1 MPGKAPTTWPAQRI
15 KMKLATWWFHM
26 ARVTDPQ
33 PGEDELALD
42 GQLSV
47 LEEGVYRSLIG
58 VAEAC
63 REIAARADELGLTSQ
78 SIRARLLASDVSS
91 RLGEA
96 AGAKAEQLVLQA
108 AAAPWPMLARRAA
121 MYLTSSCDRLGHR
134 VEAIRWAQ
142 ASVCPDEQTQSAA
155 WHAEALMVAALF
167 SVSRDRADY
176 ALVDQAMAAVRAAC
190 GPILEATTAANF
202 AEVAAECGELVYATH
217 YADAAEAVMRR
228 HPEAASALSWE
239 SVARAHLAASE
250 LAAAEHAMKESL
262 RLEEQLGCCDV
273 NGDPW
278 LSFAE
283 VLLARGDPSGAM
295 AMLEHPRRTA
305 RGATSSWTSTRE
317 LRVRA
322 RVLAALQRWEE
333 AYDQMVRYAAAYERS
348 RSIEGDRAVAESS
361 AAMAIGEERR
371 RARHFERLALT
382 DPLTGLPNRR
392 HAERWLAE
400 HAEEGGPDAGV
411 RSRELCVAIADLDH
425 FKRVNDT
432 LSHDAGDL
440 VLQRFGTFLQDFF
453 DSSARGG
460 ASTFVARLGGEE
472 FLLAWTGLSI
482 EGGLDRSNALR
493 ERLRE
498 TSFADIVGSMPVTVS
513 IGLACGLQPV
523 DAGAL
528 LRAADRCLYAA
539 KHAGRDQA
547 IGAIVS

>member
-1 MPGKAPTTWPAQRI
+1 MNR
-15 KMKLATWWFHM
+15 ATWWFDM
-26 ARVTDPQ
+26 ACVTDPQ
-33 PGEDELALD
+33 PGEDGPALD

-47 LEEGVYRSLIG
+47 LEAGVYRSLIG
-58 VAEAC
+58 IAEAC
-63 REIAARADELGLTSQ
+63 RGIAARADELGLTPQ
-78 SIRARLLASDVSS
+78 RIRAHLLASDVRS
-91 RLGEA
+91 RLGEPA
-96 AGAKAEQLVLQA
+96 DAKAEQLALQA

-121 MYLTSSCDRLGHR
+121 MYLASSCDRLGHR

-142 ASVCPDEQTQSAA
+142 ASISPDELTQSPA

-167 SVSRDRADY
+167 SVSRDRAEY
-176 ALVDQAMAAVRAAC
+176 ALVDHAMAAVRAAC

-239 SVARAHLAASE
+239 SVGRAHLAASE

-317 LRVRA
+317 LHARA

-333 AYDQMVRYAAAYERS
+333 AYGHMVRYAAAYERS

-361 AAMAIGEERR
+361 AAMAFGEERR

-400 HAEEGGPDAGV
+400 HAEDQGSDAAAL

-432 LSHDAGDL
+432 HSHDAGDL

-453 DSSARGG
+453 DASARGA

-482 EGGLDRSNALR
+482 EDGLERSNQLR

-513 IGLACGLQPV
+513 IGVACGRPPV

-547 IGAIVS
+547 IGATAS

>member
-1 MPGKAPTTWPAQRI
+1 
-15 KMKLATWWFHM
+15 M
-26 ARVTDPQ
+26 ARVTDPP
-33 PGEDELALD
+33 PGEDGLALD

-47 LEEGVYRSLIG
+47 LEAGVYRSLIG

-63 REIAARADELGLTSQ
+63 REIAARADGLGLTQQ
-78 SIRARLLASDVSS
+78 SIRARLLASDVCS
-91 RLGEA
+91 RRGDPA
-96 AGAKAEQLVLQA
+96 DAKAEQLALQA

-121 MYLTSSCDRLGHR
+121 MYLASSCDRLGHR
-134 VEAIRWAQ
+134 VEAIRCAE
-142 ASVCPDEQTQSAA
+142 ASVCADEQAQSPA

-167 SVSRDRADY
+167 SVSRDGADY

-228 HPEAASALSWE
+228 HPEAASALTWE
-239 SVARAHLAASE
+239 SVARARLAASE

-278 LSFAE
+278 LSYAE
-283 VLLARGDPSGAM
+283 VSLARGDPSGAM

-305 RGATSSWTSTRE
+305 RGATSSWTNTRD

-322 RVLAALQRWEE
+322 SVLAALQRWQE
-333 AYDQMVRYAAAYERS
+333 AYDHMVRYAAAYERS

-371 RARHFERLALT
+371 RALHFERLALT

-400 HAEEGGPDAGV
+400 HAQDQDPGEGQGDK
-411 RSRELCVAIADLDH
+411 LCVAIADLDH
-425 FKRVNDT
+425 FKHINDT
-432 LSHDAGDL
+432 HSHDAGDL
-440 VLQRFGTFLQDFF
+440 VLQRFGTLLQDFF
-453 DSSARGG
+453 DSSVRGG
-460 ASTFVARLGGEE
+460 APTFVARLGGEE

-482 EGGLDRSNALR
+482 EEALARGNELR
-493 ERLRE
+493 ERLRD
-498 TSFADIVGSMPVTVS
+498 TSFADIVGSMSVTVS
-513 IGLACGLQPV
+513 IGVACGLQPV

-528 LRAADRCLYAA
+528 LRAADRCLYEA
-539 KHAGRDQA
+539 KHAGRDRA
-547 IGAIVS
+547 IGAVVS

>member
-1 MPGKAPTTWPAQRI
+1 ML
-15 KMKLATWWFHM
+15 LATRWFEM
-26 ARVTDPQ
+26 ARLTAPLRD
-33 PGEDELALD
+33 DDDRTLD
-42 GQLSV
+42 DQLSV
-47 LEEGVYRSLIG
+47 LEAGVYRSLIG

-63 REIAARADELGLTSQ
+63 REIAARADERGLTPQ
-78 SIRARLLASDVSS
+78 SIRARLLASDVCS
-91 RLGEA
+91 RRGKPA
-96 AGAKAEQLVLQA
+96 DAKAEQLALRA

-121 MYLTSSCDRLGHR
+121 MYLTSSCDRLGQR
-134 VEAIRWAQ
+134 VEAIRWAE
-142 ASVCPDEQTQSAA
+142 ASVSPDEQTESPA

-167 SVSRDRADY
+167 SVIRDGADY

-217 YADAAEAVMRR
+217 YADVAEAVMRR

-239 SVARAHLAASE
+239 SCGRARLAASE
-250 LAAAEHAMKESL
+250 YSAAEHAMKESL
-262 RLEEQLGCCDV
+262 RLEEDLGCCDV

-278 LSFAE
+278 LSYAE
-283 VLLARGDPSGAM
+283 VSLARGDPSGAM
-295 AMLEHPRRTA
+295 AMLEHPRRVA
-305 RGATSSWTSTRE
+305 RGATSAWTNTRD

-322 RVLAALQRWEE
+322 SVFAALQRWQD
-333 AYDQMVRYAAAYERS
+333 AYDHMVQYAAAYERS

-400 HAEEGGPDAGV
+400 HVEDRGADIAV
-411 RSRELCVAIADLDH
+411 RSGELCVAIADLDH
-425 FKRVNDT
+425 FKRINDT
-432 LSHDAGDL
+432 HSHDAGDL
-440 VLQRFGTFLQDFF
+440 VLQRFGTLLQDFSH
-453 DSSARGG
+453 SSARGG
-460 ASTFVARLGGEE
+460 TSAFVARLGGEE

-482 EGGLDRSNALR
+482 EDSLVRSGELR

-498 TSFADIVGSMPVTVS
+498 TSFVDIVGSLPVTVS
-513 IGLACGLQPV
+513 IGVACGMPPV
-523 DAGAL
+523 DAAAL
-528 LRAADRCLYAA
+528 LRAADRCLYEA

-547 IGAIVS
+547 IGAIVGPTAG

>member
-1 MPGKAPTTWPAQRI
+1 
-15 KMKLATWWFHM
+15 M
-26 ARVTDPQ
+26 ARVTDAP
-33 PGEDELALD
+33 PGEDGRALD
-42 GQLSV
+42 GQLSG
-47 LEEGVYRSLIG
+47 LEAGVYRSLIG

-63 REIAARADELGLTSQ
+63 REIAARADELGLMPQ
-78 SIRARLLASDVSS
+78 SIRARLLVSDVCS
-91 RLGEA
+91 RLGEP
-96 AGAKAEQLVLQA
+96 AGAKAEQLALQA
-108 AAAPWPMLARRAA
+108 AAAQWPMLARRAA
-121 MYLTSSCDRLGHR
+121 MYLASSCDRLGHR
-134 VEAIRWAQ
+134 VEAIRCAQ
-142 ASVCPDEQTQSAA
+142 ASVCPDEQTQSPA

-217 YADAAEAVMRR
+217 YADVAEAVMRR

-239 SVARAHLAASE
+239 SVARARLTACE
-250 LAAAEHAMKESL
+250 FAAAEHAMKESL

-305 RGATSSWTSTRE
+305 RGATSSWTNTRD

-322 RVLAALQRWEE
+322 SVLAALQRWEE
-333 AYDQMVRYAAAYERS
+333 AYDHMIRYAAAYERS
-348 RSIEGDRAVAESS
+348 RSFEGDRAVAESS

-371 RARHFERLALT
+371 LARHFERLALT

-400 HAEEGGPDAGV
+400 YAQDRGHDAAA
-411 RSRELCVAIADLDH
+411 RSRELCVAIADIDH
-425 FKRVNDT
+425 FKRINDT
-432 LSHDAGDL
+432 HSHDAGDL
-440 VLQRFGTFLQDFF
+440 VLQRFGTLLQDFF
-453 DSSARGG
+453 DTSARGG
-460 ASTFVARLGGEE
+460 PSTFVARLGGEE
-472 FLLAWTGLSI
+472 FLLAWTGISI
-482 EGGLDRSNALR
+482 EDALARSNELR
-493 ERLRE
+493 ERLRK
-498 TSFADIVGSMPVTVS
+498 TSFTDIVGTLPVTVS
-513 IGLACGLQPV
+513 IGVACGLQPV

-528 LRAADRCLYAA
+528 LRAADRCLYEA
-539 KHAGRDQA
+539 KHAGRDQV
-547 IGAIVS
+547 IGAVVS